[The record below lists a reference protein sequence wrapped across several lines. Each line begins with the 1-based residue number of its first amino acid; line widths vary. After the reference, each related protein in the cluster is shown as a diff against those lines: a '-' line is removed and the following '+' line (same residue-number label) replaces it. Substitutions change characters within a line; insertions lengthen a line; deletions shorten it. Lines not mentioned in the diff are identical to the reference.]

1 MNLTNFRFETD
12 ADGIAT
18 ATWDMPGRSMNVIT
32 PELMAEIDQII
43 DTVAST
49 EAIKG
54 CVITSGKE
62 AFSGGADLTMLQGL
76 RDLYIRLTK
85 EKGEPVAMQS
95 FFDES
100 RKLSLLYRKLETCGK
115 PFAAAIHG
123 VCLGGAFELALAC
136 QYRVVSDDASTR
148 VGLPEIKVGL
158 FPGAG
163 GTQRVARLMQ
173 TGDALQMMF
182 KGEQV
187 KALPARNTGL
197 VHAVVP
203 RDQLVANAKEWLRA
217 NPTATAPWDQKGF
230 KLPSNKVHS
239 PAGMQIWPPANA
251 IYRRETND
259 NYPAARAILSA
270 VYEGLQLPIDLGLKV
285 ESRYFAKIL
294 RTKEAAS
301 MIRSLFVSMQELNKG
316 ARRPAD
322 MPPSKLKKVGVV
334 GAGFMGAGIAYVTA
348 QAGLEVVLV
357 DRDQEAAD
365 KGKAYSHKLVS
376 DQIMKG
382 RAKTADRDAL
392 LGRITATADYAALK
406 GCDLVVEAVFED
418 PKVKAEVIAKV
429 EAAVGPKTIF
439 GSNTST
445 LPITGLATTSQRP
458 QNFIGIHFF
467 SPVEKMLLV
476 EVIMAKKTGKKAL
489 AMALDFVRAI
499 KKTPIVVNDTRGF
512 YANRCVGNYL
522 REGHL
527 MLMEGVPPAMIEAA
541 GKQAGMPVGP
551 LSLNDEVAVD
561 LAFKVL
567 KATKAQLGEGA
578 VDPAQEKLLS
588 DMVEKNGRL
597 GRKNRKG
604 FYDYPEAGPKRLW
617 PGLADLVGKRLA
629 PEQVDMQELQ
639 HRLLVTQALEA
650 ARTYEEGVVTD
661 PREADVG
668 SIIGFGFAPYS
679 GGTLSFIDNMGA
691 VAFVKLCESL
701 AKKHGERFK
710 PNRQLKRMAKT
721 GESYYAAAAAKA
733 AARAA

>member
-12 ADGIAT
+12 SDGIAT

-136 QYRVVSDDASTR
+136 QYRVVSDDAATR

-322 MPPSKLKKVGVV
+322 VPPSKLKKVGVV

-527 MLMEGVPPAMIEAA
+527 MLMEGVPPAMIEQA

-588 DMVEKNGRL
+588 DMVEKHGRL
-597 GRKNRKG
+597 GRKNKKG

-691 VAFVKLCESL
+691 AAFVKLCEGL

-721 GESYYAAAAAKA
+721 GESYYGAAAAKA
-733 AARAA
+733 AA

>member
-12 ADGIAT
+12 SDGIAT

-32 PELMAEIDQII
+32 PELMAELDQII

-76 RDLYIRLTK
+76 RDLFVKLSK

-203 RDQLVANAKEWLRA
+203 RDQLVANAKEWLKA

-230 KLPSNKVHS
+230 KLPSNKVYS

-322 MPPSKLKKVGVV
+322 VPPSKLKKVGVV

-392 LGRITATADYAALK
+392 LGRITATDDYAALR

-527 MLMEGVPPAMIEAA
+527 MLMEGVPPAMIEQA

-588 DMVEKNGRL
+588 DMVEKHGRL
-597 GRKNRKG
+597 GRKNKKG

-629 PEQVDMQELQ
+629 PEQVDMEELQ

-691 VAFVKLCESL
+691 AAFVKLCEGL

-721 GESYYAAAAAKA
+721 GESYYGAAAAKA
-733 AARAA
+733 AA

>member
-12 ADGIAT
+12 SDGIAT

-43 DTVAST
+43 DKVAGD

-54 CVITSGKE
+54 CVVTSGKE

-76 RDLYIRLTK
+76 RDLYIRLAK
-85 EKGEPVAMQS
+85 EKGEQAAMQS

-136 QYRVVSDDASTR
+136 QYRVVSDDAATR
-148 VGLPEIKVGL
+148 IGLPEIKVGL

-203 RDQLVANAKEWLRA
+203 RDQLVANAKEWLKA
-217 NPTATAPWDQKGF
+217 NPTATAPWDQKGY
-230 KLPSNKVHS
+230 KLPSNKVYS

-270 VYEGLQLPIDLGLKV
+270 VYEGLQLPIDLGLRV

-322 MPPSKLKKVGVV
+322 VPPSKLKKVGVV

-348 QAGLEVVLV
+348 QAGIEVVLV

-429 EAAVGPKTIF
+429 EAVVGPKTIF

-512 YANRCVGNYL
+512 YANRCVGNYI

-527 MLMEGVPPAMIEAA
+527 MLMEGVPPAMIEQA
-541 GKQAGMPVGP
+541 GRQAGMPVGP

-588 DMVEKNGRL
+588 DMVEKHGRL

-629 PEQVDMQELQ
+629 PEQVDMEELQ
-639 HRLLVTQALEA
+639 QRLLVTQALEA

-691 VAFVKLCESL
+691 ASFVKLCETL
-701 AKKHGERFK
+701 AKKHGERFR

-721 GESYYAAAAAKA
+721 GESYYGAAAAKA
-733 AARAA
+733 AA